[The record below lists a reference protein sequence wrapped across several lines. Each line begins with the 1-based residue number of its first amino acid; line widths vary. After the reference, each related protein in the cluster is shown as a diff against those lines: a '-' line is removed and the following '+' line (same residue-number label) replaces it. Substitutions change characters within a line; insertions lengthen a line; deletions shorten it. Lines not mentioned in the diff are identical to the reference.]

1 MLTASAATSFTTTQG
16 VIARIGDARWS
27 DALATATREICGN
40 LRTPSG
46 QTVFPAGI
54 RSFFGASP
62 GVPVAQPAAPA
73 TTTVASGGVRSIPIG
88 WASTPAT
95 GVTVQVTA
103 AGVDPATIAA
113 RTFVHVAGT
122 LAPVG
127 PDATGAASAL
137 AGAQVAA
144 GGGAVTV
151 ANPSSVAPVTVTV
164 TVTATP

>member
-1 MLTASAATSFTTTQG
+1 MEPADFAGAEIVQGSGVSITGGAAR
-16 VIARIGDARWS
+16 A
-27 DALATATREICGN
+27 
-40 LRTPSG
+40 
-46 QTVFPAGI
+46 
-54 RSFFGASP
+54 
-62 GVPVAQPAAPA
+62 
-73 TTTVASGGVRSIPIG
+73 
-88 WASTPAT
+88 
-95 GVTVQVTA
+95 VTA

-113 RTFVHVAGT
+113 RAFVHVAGT